1 MTTLL
6 VLREQIKKFY
16 ARYGKHIVRILRF
29 LTAFAVFQAAN
40 MTMGYMARLDSV
52 WIALGLSVV
61 CAFLPN
67 GAFVVVAAVF
77 TLIHLYAV
85 SLEVFFVAAAAYL
98 LFFCLYYVFQPG
110 NSIILVL
117 MPLMFVFRIPVA
129 VPLVLALTSSALSAF
144 SMSFGIIVFYMLRYV
159 RDNAGVLSST
169 GSLSMPGRYTQM
181 LNGVLGNT
189 AMWATIA
196 AFCVALWVVYFI
208 RKRSFSHSWE
218 TAIAAGMIVVL
229 LGLFMGV
236 FLADVD
242 LPVAEVIISTVAAGL
257 ISLVLEFFLFH
268 LDYSR
273 TEYVQFEDDDYYY
286 YVKAVPKVAV
296 TRPEV
301 TVTKISAKQTE
312 EEQKEESVN
321 TTELLTA
328 GKDLEE
334 TKVLFEQNGAPEESA
349 GPKEAQGV
357 NHGEAD

>member
-129 VPLVLALTSSALSAF
+129 VPLVLALTSSALSA
-144 SMSFGIIVFYMLRYV
+144 
-159 RDNAGVLSST
+159 
-169 GSLSMPGRYTQM
+169 
-181 LNGVLGNT
+181 
-189 AMWATIA
+189 
-196 AFCVALWVVYFI
+196 
-208 RKRSFSHSWE
+208 
-218 TAIAAGMIVVL
+218 L
-229 LGLFMGV
+229 L
-236 FLADVD
+236 
-242 LPVAEVIISTVAAGL
+242 
-257 ISLVLEFFLFH
+257 
-268 LDYSR
+268 
-273 TEYVQFEDDDYYY
+273 
-286 YVKAVPKVAV
+286 
-296 TRPEV
+296 
-301 TVTKISAKQTE
+301 
-312 EEQKEESVN
+312 
-321 TTELLTA
+321 
-328 GKDLEE
+328 
-334 TKVLFEQNGAPEESA
+334 
-349 GPKEAQGV
+349 
-357 NHGEAD
+357 